1 MKTLREIRQAAGL
14 SQERLAELIGSS
26 QPTIQKLETG
36 RMRLTLDYAVRLA
49 PALGVHPD
57 ELVATAMAKTAP
69 AANQGAKI
77 ARPPRVGDKVHQ
89 LFSGGAE
96 SLPRATLTGQQALPI
111 MAAARGGID
120 QEMFLE
126 DGPIDW
132 IDRPAYLKNARSPYG
147 MYVVGESM
155 MPRFRPQQLLHVN
168 PHKPPAPGSG
178 VIVVK
183 KTKAVLVKEF
193 VRHDSAGVVLREYQP
208 RDREFLV
215 SLEELDAIH
224 TVVGLQEPS

>member
-1 MKTLREIRQAAGL
+1 MRTLREFRQAAGL

-36 RMRLTLDYAVRLA
+36 RMRLTVDYAARLG
-49 PALGVHPD
+49 PALGIHPD
-57 ELVATAMAKTAP
+57 ELLRLNSPKPPGPAHAAGPAPTVSGPFHMGARYAAP
-69 AANQGAKI
+69 ADMPASA
-77 ARPPRVGDKVHQ
+77 
-89 LFSGGAE
+89 
-96 SLPRATLTGQQALPI
+96 GQRALPVLS
-111 MAAARGGID
+111 AARGGVD

-132 IDRPAYLKNARSPYG
+132 VVVPDSLKNARDPYG

-155 MPRFRPQQLLHVN
+155 MPRFRPQQLLYVN

-178 VIVVK
+178 VVVVK
-183 KTKAVLVKEF
+183 KSKAVLVKEF
-193 VRHDSAGVVLREYQP
+193 VRRAPMGILVREYQP
-208 RDREFLV
+208 ETREFV
-215 SLEELDAIH
+215 IPLEELEAVH